1 MERLFIDVREPHEFA
16 QDHVEG
22 AINLPV
28 SQILSGAEILKG
40 VPRDTEL
47 VLYCISGSR
56 SNSLTHFMQE
66 LGFTNIV
73 NGINKEQV
81 RRKYGV

>member
-1 MERLFIDVREPHEFA
+1 MNRLFVDVREPHEFA
-16 QDHVEG
+16 NDHVDG

-28 SQILSGAEILKG
+28 SQVLSGAEVLLD

-56 SNSLTHFMQE
+56 SNSLTFYMKQ

-81 RRKYGV
+81 KQKYGL